1 MDAAARTLFIWGRR
15 PDQRGRVTS
24 HMPAESL
31 ARTQALLAGY

>member
-1 MDAAARTLFIWGRR
+1 MDAAARTLLIWGRR

-24 HMPAESL
+24 HMPAATL